1 MTLTPARRSPGRPVS
16 IDPAEVAL
24 TALHLFTEKG
34 IENVTMDDIAAAAG
48 VSRRTVF
55 RLYPS
60 KAALVWG
67 GMKPWTESLRT
78 ELEREDLP
86 EDPADA
92 LVEAW
97 VASLEHLD
105 TSLEITRLRLQMIG
119 KSHEAYA
126 WGLNAMAETLGV
138 LAENIEKRTGFSRN
152 SLEVTTLVAAM
163 YAAGHNASVWWAM
176 NDDPRSLAEIIRAGF
191 DGLDNPKFHRQQ
203 P

>member
-1 MTLTPARRSPGRPVS
+1 
-16 IDPAEVAL
+16 
-24 TALHLFTEKG
+24 
-34 IENVTMDDIAAAAG
+34 MDDIAAAAG

-67 GMKPWTESLRT
+67 GMKPWIGRLRR

-86 EDPADA
+86 QDPADA

-97 VASLEHLD
+97 VSSLEPLD
-105 TSLEITRLRLQMIG
+105 DSIEIPRLRLKLVG

-126 WGLNAMAETLGV
+126 WGLNAMVETLGV
-138 LAENIEKRTGFSRN
+138 LAENIEKRTGYPRD
-152 SLEVTTLVAAM
+152 SLEVTTLVTAM

-176 NDDPRSLAEIIRAGF
+176 NDDPRSLAEILRAGF
-191 DGLDNPKFHRQQ
+191 DALDNPKFHSH
-203 P
+203 

>member
-1 MTLTPARRSPGRPVS
+1 MV
-16 IDPAEVAL
+16 
-24 TALHLFTEKG
+24 
-34 IENVTMDDIAAAAG
+34 
-48 VSRRTVF
+48 
-55 RLYPS
+55 
-60 KAALVWG
+60 
-67 GMKPWTESLRT
+67 
-78 ELEREDLP
+78 
-86 EDPADA
+86 
-92 LVEAW
+92 
-97 VASLEHLD
+97 
-105 TSLEITRLRLQMIG
+105 G

-176 NDDPRSLAEIIRAGF
+176 NDDPRTLAEIIRAGF